1 MPSTRP
7 AALLF
12 LLGVLTLLLSSILVL
27 WPAWDGEA
35 SARDGEAQKTPDH
48 KILTVRDTVG
58 IRQLDVSTPAGKESG
73 MRLVVEKLRED
84 NTPEDGAL
92 LIEFTDPEGARDTGF
107 ALVYDSKRAVMETG
121 ETERF
126 GEVYDEDEAE
136 RVMREEDGVRVV
148 GYEEFVQDNPRLSD
162 EVRRFLR

>member
-35 SARDGEAQKTPDH
+35 NARDGEAKKTPDYEVL
-48 KILTVRDTVG
+48 KIRDAAK
-58 IRQLDVSTPAGKESG
+58 IRQLDVSTPAAKEAG
-73 MRLVVEKLRED
+73 MRLVTEKLRED
-84 NTPEDGAL
+84 NTPEDGVL
-92 LIEFTDPEGARDTGF
+92 LIEFTDPEDERETGF
-107 ALVYDSKRAVMETG
+107 SLVYDNQRAVMEAG

-126 GEVYDEDEAE
+126 GEVYDKDQAK
-136 RVMREEDGVRVV
+136 RIMREEDGVKVV
-148 GYEEFVQDNPRLSD
+148 GYEEFVRDNPRLSD
-162 EVRRFLR
+162 EARRFLR